1 MFSSVTEWLIWWVQ
15 INDNYLPRRCFTST
29 IHTVS
34 RSINRTRVF
43 PEFPA
48 VWIAN
53 GMSGPVFT
61 WIKIKRNWR
70 QNICHWYNHPR
81 VIQFLDAVWPFGRT
95 LLDFLPDARWNSNYP
110 CKGKRSPGKE
120 DIADKV
126 RLRLNIIYL
135 TISIVYNVCITNFND
150 LFGNGLHLFH

>member
-1 MFSSVTEWLIWWVQ
+1 MNQNQKKLTTKYLSLIQSSKSDSV
-15 INDNYLPRRCFTST
+15 FGG
-29 IHTVS
+29 
-34 RSINRTRVF
+34 SI
-43 PEFPA
+43 
-48 VWIAN
+48 
-53 GMSGPVFT
+53 
-61 WIKIKRNWR
+61 
-70 QNICHWYNHPR
+70 
-81 VIQFLDAVWPFGRT
+81 LDAVWPFGRT

-150 LFGNGLHLFH
+150 LF